1 MSNDVEK
8 LITLILSIGRQM
20 HDRGGKQAKKKLTL
34 EQVYV
39 LVFILKNKN
48 PLMKEVADHLCV
60 TAPSATVLIDS
71 LVNAGFV
78 KRVADKIDHRS
89 VRLTVTINGKTEL
102 VMAKA
107 RVTKKMRSLLKN
119 INDDDRRN
127 LVIILNKFLEI
138 KS

>member
-1 MSNDVEK
+1 
-8 LITLILSIGRQM
+8 M